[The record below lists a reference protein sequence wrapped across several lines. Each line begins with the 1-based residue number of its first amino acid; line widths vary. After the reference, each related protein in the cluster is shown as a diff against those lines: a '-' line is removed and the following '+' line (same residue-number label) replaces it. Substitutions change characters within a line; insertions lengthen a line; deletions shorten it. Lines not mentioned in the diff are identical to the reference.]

1 MDLNTILI
9 ILGIL
14 ALVILIAHG
23 LWSSR
28 REKTHFFKNANTFT
42 RDGRIEQVNTNVTD
56 KQTDPLTGLPI
67 QQAGQLH
74 GQQQPL
80 TAQIEQPS
88 LSQISQQTQP
98 IQQGLDFE
106 AYDVTADKV
115 SVEPLSASATDNSA
129 EVSLEQAVNE
139 IKITLP
145 NQSQAEKAEPVY
157 YDMSSSSRA
166 NTAHQSTYSSP
177 STSYQYHQPT
187 PTNTQQADLAY
198 RSIADIEASLGEEGV
213 NLSSQVLREQL
224 ATASLQGRSGA
235 NSATAQTTLNHSY
248 DEPQPLVDTQQNQQS
263 QSTKATSNHQA
274 QDFIVLY
281 VVAPENREFNG
292 THLAQA
298 LEELGFVYSDEG
310 IFNRHLDTMASPV
323 LYSVANIHQP
333 GTFDL
338 NTMADF
344 STIGVA
350 IFMQLTGNANDRVNF
365 IYLCQDAKNLA
376 DKLAGYV
383 LDEQQELF
391 TEQTKASYLA
401 RLN

>member
-42 RDGRIEQVNTNVTD
+42 RDGRVEQNVNDINT
-56 KQTDPLTGLPI
+56 KQSDPLMAMPV

-74 GQQQPL
+74 QQQQPL
-80 TAQIEQPS
+80 TAQIET
-88 LSQISQQTQP
+88 QTAETDQAYP

-106 AYDVTADKV
+106 ANISEPAERFDEAV
-115 SVEPLSASATDNSA
+115 SPRPSHQ

-145 NQSQAEKAEPVY
+145 NPPQAEKAEPVY
-157 YDMSSSSRA
+157 YDMSSSPRA
-166 NTAHQSTYSSP
+166 NTAHQASYSSP
-177 STSYQYHQPT
+177 SPTYQYQQANT
-187 PTNTQQADLAY
+187 TQTQQSDLAY

-224 ATASLQGRSGA
+224 ATASLQGKSGA
-235 NSATAQTTLNHSY
+235 NNTTAQTGLNQTY
-248 DEPQPLVDTQQNQQS
+248 EEPQPLEEKQQNVAQACQ
-263 QSTKATSNHQA
+263 ATTNQQA

-292 THLAQA
+292 GHLAQA

-338 NTMADF
+338 NNMTDF

-391 TEQTKASYLA
+391 TEQTKANYLA